1 MADWDDVRRIALG
14 MPEAEETVSRGAA
27 MWRVRGAGFVWER
40 PLRRADLAALGIA
53 EQEGPVLGA
62 KVDDEAVKH
71 ALVAEDPEVFFTTP
85 HFDGHPAVLIRLD
98 RISERRLGEVVAEA
112 WHTVA
117 PARLRR
123 EWLNDHPD

>member
-14 MPEAEETVSRGAA
+14 MPGAEETVSRDAA
-27 MWRVRGAGFVWER
+27 MWRVGGTGFVWER

-71 ALVAEDPEVFFTTP
+71 ALVAEDPDVFFTTP
-85 HFDGHPAVLIRLD
+85 HFDGYASVLIRLD

-112 WHTVA
+112 WHTAA
-117 PARLRR
+117 PAKLRR